1 MSKIMIAL
9 RNAMLGSV
17 ATLLALEWAGT
28 ASLTR
33 EIGMVFTLTVLLTVY
48 TSFDRPRPETS
59 R

>member
-9 RNAMLGSV
+9 RNAMLGST

-33 EIGMVFTLTVLLTVY
+33 EIGMAFTLTILLAAY

>member
-9 RNAMLGSV
+9 RNAMLGST
-17 ATLLALEWAGT
+17 ATLMALEWAGT

-33 EIGMVFTLTVLLTVY
+33 EIGMTFSLAILLTVY
-48 TSFDRPRPETS
+48 TSFDQPKAEIS